1 MVKSYLYHFFWH
13 KFSVIYRSLS
23 TWQKAFILLIP
34 GYIVLLFTFL
44 GGKSVKSDP
53 YFFCF
58 RNPPSA
64 RSLLWVPPSSLA
76 NVSQSNLFQMMI
88 IQQQQQQQQKRRIPH
103 WNILRKRLF
112 VILPPLYNFK
122 SSFGMGKNRG
132 VLIWQKLW
140 IMSDY
145 YVSVTRF
152 REIWWH
158 LQ

>member
-88 IQQQQQQQQKRRIPH
+88 IQQQQQQQQQQQKEGFTIETFFVNGFLSYYRRCTTS
-103 WNILRKRLF
+103 KARLEREKIVAF
-112 VILPPLYNFK
+112 WF
-122 SSFGMGKNRG
+122 GKNCG
-132 VLIWQKLW
+132 
-140 IMSDY
+140 
-145 YVSVTRF
+145 
-152 REIWWH
+152 
-158 LQ
+158 